1 VIPLSGSDISVPMSQ
16 PGHAADRLRRRLMPI
31 GWGTRYYTEWN
42 WTSVSLFGKFVWA
55 PREEISPYFTAGVGA
70 YVPRTRDKWYDNPDT
85 IHTYTSRG
93 ERHFGIHL
101 GVGVHYFLSR
111 RAMVFLEFP
120 ISFIHAK
127 NFIVNEYESSPRLYH
142 DSQIL
147 NLFAGINFLFG
158 LGKKE
163 TKDDF

>member
-1 VIPLSGSDISVPMSQ
+1 MSQ

-101 GVGVHYFLSR
+101 GVGIHYFLNR

-127 NFIVNEYESSPRLYH
+127 NFIVNESSPRLYH

>member
-1 VIPLSGSDISVPMSQ
+1 VIPLSGSDISVPISQ

-70 YVPRTRDKWYDNPDT
+70 YVPRTKDKWYDHPDT

-93 ERHFGIHL
+93 EQHFGVHL
-101 GVGVHYFLSR
+101 GVGVHYFLNR
-111 RAMVFLEFP
+111 RTMVFLEFP
-120 ISFIHAK
+120 VSFIHAK
-127 NFIVNEYESSPRLYH
+127 HYNSQEYESSPRIYH

-147 NLFAGINFLFG
+147 NLFVGINFLFG
-158 LGKKE
+158 SGKKE
-163 TKDDF
+163 TQNDF